1 MAAPRRPGLVRKPK
15 KPPPPFQSAESKEAF
30 RQALRS
36 AFAANRALLDFIE
49 EILHSEPVE
58 PLTAIQTAAEEARN
72 AEAAWSYFLR
82 LSHKSFPDKVSL
94 N

>member
-1 MAAPRRPGLVRKPK
+1 MPK
-15 KPPPPFQSAESKEAF
+15 TPSPFESEEETEAF
-30 RQALRS
+30 RQAMRS
-36 AFAANRALLDFIE
+36 AFAANRALLTFIE

-58 PLTAIQTAAEEARN
+58 PLKAIQAAAKEARE
-72 AEAAWSYFLR
+72 AEAAWSLFLR

>member
-1 MAAPRRPGLVRKPK
+1 VKRPK
-15 KPPPPFQSAESKEAF
+15 KAPPPFESAESKEAF
-30 RQALRS
+30 KQALRS
-36 AFAANRALLDFIE
+36 AFAANRALLDFTE
-49 EILHSEPVE
+49 NVLHDYPTLE
-58 PLTAIQTAAEEARN
+58 PLDAVQKAAAAARD

>member
-1 MAAPRRPGLVRKPK
+1 MVKKPK
-15 KPPPPFQSAESKEAF
+15 KAPPPFEIAESKEEF
-30 RQALRS
+30 RRALRS
-36 AFAANRALLDFIE
+36 AFAAERALLDFTE
-49 EILHSEPVE
+49 SVLHDNPIVE
-58 PLTAIQTAAEEARN
+58 PLDAVQKAAAAAHD